1 MSIENS
7 RDNTVPARRAVVF
20 HYSQTGQLTDAVEAF
35 TAPLTAAG
43 WRIRNVAVTPA
54 RPYPFPWSVPA
65 FFGVFPACVD
75 EHAEIE
81 LATPE
86 SEFRAEPGELIVF
99 AYQVWY
105 LAPSVPM
112 RTVLNTHPELF
123 AGREVV
129 SVVACRKMWHSAVLE
144 VDRRLAALGARH
156 LGAVVATD
164 TRPQFITL
172 ITTLRWMFGGRRGGR
187 GPLGRAGVD
196 DRELERL
203 RACGRDWAEPGT
215 DSAIVTAPVV
225 YPVAGADLLA
235 GRLFRRWGR
244 VIRAGA
250 RRNRALGAVTVGAF
264 VVWLGLSLAIM
275 PLGVL
280 LALPLHR
287 RLDRAI
293 DRALGE
299 VTSLRRP
306 GPLDTAGAETAVT
319 GTAPATEMSSAAVR
333 PGDRLP
339 AYPLR
344 RDTGAEITVGELH
357 ETGLLLLCG
366 SEAEPAWRDAVGY
379 ARIMDAT
386 PLAALTISITP
397 IIAADH
403 LHDPTGAALAGYGLH
418 DGTAVLVRP
427 DGIVAAVL
435 RGSDPHQELICAI
448 DDAATGARQPE
459 GDPR

>member
-7 RDNTVPARRAVVF
+7 RDNAVSTQRAVVF
-20 HYSQTGQLTDAVEAF
+20 HYSQTGQLTDAVDAF
-35 TAPLTAAG
+35 TAPLAAAG
-43 WRIRNVAVTPA
+43 WRIRHVAVRPA
-54 RPYPFPWSVPA
+54 TPYPFPWTVPS

-75 EHAEIE
+75 EQAEIA
-81 LATPE
+81 LATPD

-112 RTVLNTHPELF
+112 RTVLNRHPELF
-123 AGREVV
+123 EDREVI

-144 VDRRLAALGARH
+144 VDHRPTALGSQH

-172 ITTLRWMFGGRRGGR
+172 VTTLRWTFGGRRGGR

-196 DRELERL
+196 DRELARL
-203 RACGRDWAEPGT
+203 RECGRAWAIPDATVVG
-215 DSAIVTAPVV
+215 APVV
-225 YPVAGADLLA
+225 YPVAGADLMA

-244 VIRAGA
+244 MIRAGA
-250 RRNRALGAVTVGAF
+250 RRSPVLGALAVGAF
-264 VVWLGLSLAIM
+264 VGWLGLSLTIL

-293 DRALGE
+293 DRALGDIP
-299 VTSLRRP
+299 TLHP
-306 GPLDTAGAETAVT
+306 P
-319 GTAPATEMSSAAVR
+319 APADITTLRPPDATETVDTSTAALS
-333 PGDRLP
+333 PGDPLP

-344 RDTGAEITVGELH
+344 RDTGAETTVTELC
-357 ETGLLLLCG
+357 ETGLLLLCDAE
-366 SEAEPAWRDAVGY
+366 SEPVWRDAVGY

-386 PLAALTISITP
+386 PIAALAVSRTP
-397 IIAADH
+397 STTADR
-403 LHDPTGAALAGYGLH
+403 LHYPAGAALAGYGLH
-418 DGTAVLVRP
+418 NGAAVLVRA

-435 RGSDPHQELICAI
+435 RGGDPHQELIRAI
-448 DDAATGARQPE
+448 DEAAQDTRQPE
-459 GDPR
+459 GDSR